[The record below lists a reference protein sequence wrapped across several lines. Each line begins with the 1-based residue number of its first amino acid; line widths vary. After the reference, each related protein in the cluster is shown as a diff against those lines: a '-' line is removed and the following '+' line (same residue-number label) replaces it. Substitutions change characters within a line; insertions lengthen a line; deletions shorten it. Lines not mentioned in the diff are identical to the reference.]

1 MAADEGIFL
10 GETFSESILAPLC
23 REVVVFAPKNCRG
36 AVVMLGFVSAD
47 QETGIFNFWGVN
59 FVSNCVHQILKT
71 FCSFF
76 SLNPENE
83 CPWVE

>member
-1 MAADEGIFL
+1 VAADEGIFL

-23 REVVVFAPKNCRG
+23 REVVLFAPKNCRG